1 MIIFLLDFSIFLF
14 VDNGRY
20 DLLGLVLFIIGI
32 VVLLNIFVMVGI
44 IKKLSVI
51 LFDYIYIFMI
61 KMFLGFF

>member
-32 VVLLNIFVMVGI
+32 IVLLNIFVMVGI
-44 IKKLSVI
+44 IKKLSVNY
-51 LFDYIYIFMI
+51 FV
-61 KMFLGFF
+61 